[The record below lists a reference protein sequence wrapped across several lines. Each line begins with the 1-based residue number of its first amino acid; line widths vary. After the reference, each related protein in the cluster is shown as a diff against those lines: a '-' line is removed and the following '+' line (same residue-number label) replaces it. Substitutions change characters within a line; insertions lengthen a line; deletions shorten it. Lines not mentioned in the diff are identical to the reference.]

1 MTERS
6 GPGPETGPETATARG
21 GGRAGRMAGLFA
33 LSLFIAVPL
42 ALIGQIAV
50 DRAGYRAAVEREIG
64 ATWGGAQTLT
74 GPFVVIPVEATRKAE
89 HRLANGA
96 LETRD
101 EKVRTAPLVLL
112 PETLEIDTQLTTEL
126 RRRGIFEVPVYRGR
140 HQIGLTLD
148 PTRTAGLLAENEEAL
163 WEQATLALGI
173 AEPRGLR
180 GTLVLEGGAGP
191 VDFESGSGVEG
202 LPGVHARIGDARV
215 HQGGWR
221 FVLELNGSQ
230 RFRLT
235 PAGRTTQA
243 RVRSD
248 WPHPSF
254 AGAFLPERREITDAG
269 FTAAWSVPHLARSL
283 GQAFRG
289 TGRLGE
295 LAGVSF
301 GVDLFQPVDLY
312 HKAQR
317 AAKYGLL
324 FIALSFGAIFLMEG
338 SAPRPP
344 HVAQY
349 ALIGAAQCVFFL
361 LLLSLAEQ
369 IGFGPAYVLAAG
381 ATVALLT
388 AYAWSAL
395 GLGWW
400 SWRMTAALGLLYG
413 VMYLILSAEDQALLM
428 GSVLA
433 FLTVSATMW
442 STRNEDWGAAFGA
455 LNFRRRGRVPQA

>member
-1 MTERS
+1 
-6 GPGPETGPETATARG
+6 
-21 GGRAGRMAGLFA
+21 MAGLIA
-33 LSLFIAVPL
+33 LSLFLAVPL
-42 ALIGQIAV
+42 TLIGQIAV
-50 DRAGYRAAVEREIG
+50 DRAGYRATVEREIG

-74 GPFVVIPVEATRKAE
+74 GPFVVIPVEAKRKAR
-89 HRLANGA
+89 HRLANGSY
-96 LETRD
+96 ESRD
-101 EKVRTAPLVLL
+101 ETVRAAPLVLL

-126 RRRGIFEVPVYRGR
+126 RRRGIFEVPVYSGR
-140 HQIGLTLD
+140 HAIGLDIDLA
-148 PTRTAGLLAENEEAL
+148 RVIGLLAEGETVL
-163 WEQATLALGI
+163 WQDAVLALGV

-180 GTLVLEGGAGP
+180 GTLVLEGGAEP
-191 VDFESGSGVEG
+191 ADFESGTGVEG
-202 LPGVHARIGDARV
+202 LAGVHARLGDPRG
-215 HQGGWR
+215 HEGGWR

-235 PAGRTTQA
+235 PAGRTTRA
-243 RVRSD
+243 RLRSD

-254 AGAFLPERREITDAG
+254 AGAFLPERREITGDG
-269 FTAAWSVPHLARSL
+269 FTAAWSVPHLVRSL

-289 TGRLGE
+289 TGRLDE
-295 LAGVSF
+295 LAGVGF

-338 SAPRPP
+338 SAARPP

-369 IGFGPAYVLAAG
+369 IGFGPAYVLASV

-388 AYAWSAL
+388 AYGRSAL
-395 GLGWW
+395 GLGRRC
-400 SWRMTAALGLLYG
+400 WRMTAALGLLYG
-413 VMYLILSAEDQALLM
+413 AMYLILSAEDQALLM

-433 FLTVSATMW
+433 FMAVAATMW
-442 STRNEDWGAAFGA
+442 GTRHGDWGAAFGS
-455 LNFRRRGRVPQA
+455 LRLRRRAPEG

>member
-1 MTERS
+1 MTEQS
-6 GPGPETGPETATARG
+6 GSQSSGAKGS
-21 GGRAGRMAGLFA
+21 GRAGRMWGLIA
-33 LSLFIAVPL
+33 LSLFLAVPL
-42 ALIGQIAV
+42 TLIGGIAA
-50 DRAGYRAAVEREIG
+50 DRAGYRAAAELEIG

-89 HRLANGA
+89 NRLANGA

-101 EKVRTAPLVLL
+101 EKVHAAPLVVL
-112 PETLEIDTQLTTEL
+112 PEMLEIDAQLTTEL
-126 RRRGIFEVPVYRGR
+126 RRRGIFEVPVYSGR
-140 HQIGLTLD
+140 HEIALD
-148 PTRTAGLLAENEEAL
+148 IDLARVGALLAEDETVL
-163 WEQATLALGI
+163 WDKAVLALGI

-180 GTLVLEGGAGP
+180 GTLVLEGGAEP
-191 VDFESGSGVEG
+191 ADFEPGTGVDK
-202 LPGVHARIGDARV
+202 LAGVQARIGDPRGQ
-215 HQGGWR
+215 QGGWR

-235 PAGRTTQA
+235 PAGRITRA

-254 AGAFLPERREITDAG
+254 AGAFLPESREIGGAG
-269 FTAAWSVPHLARSL
+269 FTAEWSIPHLARPL

-289 TGRLGE
+289 AGRLGE
-295 LAGVSF
+295 LARSGF

-361 LLLSLAEQ
+361 LLLSLSEQ
-369 IGFGPAYVLAAG
+369 IGFAPAYALAAG

-388 AYAWSAL
+388 AYAWSVL
-395 GLGWW
+395 GLGRR
-400 SWRMTAALGLLYG
+400 SWRLTAALGLLYG

-433 FLTVSATMW
+433 FAAVAATMW
-442 STRNEDWGAAFGA
+442 GARHEDWGAAFGA
-455 LNFRRRGRVPQA
+455 LKLGRRGRVAEG